1 MNLKIKLLII
11 WGMLAVSD
19 GRGVSSL
26 ESSSSPIHRRNRDP
40 DEFLD
45 TIGLA
50 KSKGYPA
57 EAHDVVTQ
65 DGYILTVHRL
75 PNPNKPVVFLQHG
88 LLDASSSFV
97 INFQNQSLGFVL
109 WDAGYDVWMGNARG
123 SILNS

>member
-1 MNLKIKLLII
+1 MNNIKIKLLII
-11 WGMLAVSD
+11 WGILAVSD
-19 GRGVSSL
+19 GRGLSLEPSSSL
-26 ESSSSPIHRRNRDP
+26 IHRRDRDP

-123 SILNS
+123 FI